1 MTILKNLEKDESH
14 WNRVL
19 ILCSILDKENF
30 DIKFHLKENKNK
42 KKHKKAEIAY
52 KENFGL

>member
-30 DIKFHLKENKNK
+30 DIKFHLKENK
-42 KKHKKAEIAY
+42 
-52 KENFGL
+52 